1 MSDTVPLNNI
11 SASRETFVVGDKVKI
26 TDRDSWLFE
35 KIGKIV
41 DLTETQLKVVFEEDD
56 KFVRFIN
63 FSDAE
68 VLQQP
73 PETVSGNATEENKFL
88 YIAKLDEDERDI
100 MFLHLAE
107 HVATMLIH
115 TLGVGENLEE
125 RLGKFVQSVR
135 NSIREFTD
143 EWNNICIKI
152 VKIIIIV

>member
-11 SASRETFVVGDKVKI
+11 SASQGTFVVGDKVKI
-26 TDRDSWLFE
+26 TDRDSRLFE

-143 EWNNICIKI
+143 E
-152 VKIIIIV
+152 